1 MKEKIKMKVEEKMD
15 DINTKDDTYYQNY
28 NEIEKKKQDSKP
40 LIAGIILIIAG
51 IMGMLTWIAALSF
64 DMSMIDISML
74 ETQDVTITANQLQSM
89 IQICATIGIV
99 LSVFPL
105 LGGILTIQKKLW
117 GGALACSIIGL
128 FSIGPIFLSSILSL
142 VALILLFI
150 SKEQFSNVKEEIIDE
165 Y

>member
-1 MKEKIKMKVEEKMD
+1 MD
-15 DINTKDDTYYQNY
+15 DINTKDNIYYQDY
-28 NEIEKKKQDSKP
+28 NEIGQKKQDSKP
-40 LIAGIILIIAG
+40 LIAGIILMIAG

-74 ETQDVTITANQLQSM
+74 ETQDMTITTNQLQSM
-89 IQICATIGIV
+89 IQICATIGVI

-142 VALILLFI
+142 VALILLVM
-150 SKEQFSNVKEEIIDE
+150 SKEQFITKSEDIIDD

>member
-15 DINTKDDTYYQNY
+15 DINTKDDYQYQDY

-51 IMGMLTWIAALSF
+51 IMGMLTWIVVLSF
-64 DMSMIDISML
+64 DISMIDISML
-74 ETQDVTITANQLQSM
+74 ETQDLTITTNQLQSM

>member
-1 MKEKIKMKVEEKMD
+1 MD
-15 DINTKDDTYYQNY
+15 DITTKNDPYYQDY
-28 NEIEKKKQDSKP
+28 NEIGQKKQDSKP
-40 LIAGIILIIAG
+40 LIAGIILMIAG

-64 DMSMIDISML
+64 DISMIDISML
-74 ETQDVTITANQLQSM
+74 ETQDVTITTDQLRSM
-89 IQICATIGIV
+89 IQICATIGVI

-142 VALILLFI
+142 VALILLVM
-150 SKEQFSNVKEEIIDE
+150 SKEQFINKNEEIIDDF
-165 Y
+165 

>member
-1 MKEKIKMKVEEKMD
+1 VKVEEKMD
-15 DINTKDDTYYQNY
+15 DINTKDNIYYQDY
-28 NEIEKKKQDSKP
+28 NEIGQKKQDSKP
-40 LIAGIILIIAG
+40 LIAGIILMIAG

-74 ETQDVTITANQLQSM
+74 ETQDMTITTNQLQSM
-89 IQICATIGIV
+89 IQICATIGVI

-142 VALILLFI
+142 VALILLVM
-150 SKEQFSNVKEEIIDE
+150 SKEQFITKSEDIIDD